1 MSGTTAGARLF
12 FSTSGALSLLLILAA
27 GPALAVECGEV
38 ITGHARLERDLICT
52 SDPALTV
59 DGGTLDLGGFTVVCD
74 HPPPPPVPPAM
85 GIGVLLEGSGARLGS
100 GAVSGCFLAVHVAGE
115 GGHAVRN
122 LTASAAGRGVLV
134 ESDGNRLLGSHIL
147 RALDDAAVQVDG
159 SDNLL
164 RGNEVAGASDQ
175 GFEINGSDNRVVD
188 NRIAAVA
195 EGVQLLGERN
205 HVLRNQI
212 VGATDRGIDVRGL
225 EEPTGAHLIAFN
237 LIVDGVDGIAT
248 LESSNGNRISRNTI
262 YGNSDQGIFVG
273 TMDNTIT
280 RNQALLNL
288 TDLQDNTP
296 GCDDN
301 LWRDNTFDTSMSD
314 TDCIE

>member
-1 MSGTTAGARLF
+1 MTAIIARPPFGTPA
-12 FSTSGALSLLLILAA
+12 ALALLVLAA
-27 GPALAVECGEV
+27 EPALALECGDV
-38 ITGHARLERDLICT
+38 VTGFARLDRDLICT
-52 SDPALTV
+52 DDPALTV
-59 DGGTLDLGGFTVVCD
+59 DGGLLDLAGFTLVCD
-74 HPPPPPVPPAM
+74 HPPPPPVPPATSV
-85 GIGVLLEGSGARLGS
+85 GVLLEGQGARLRN
-100 GAVSGCFLAVHVAGE
+100 GAVTGCFLAVQVAGD
-115 GGHAVRN
+115 GGHTVRN

-134 ESDGNRLLGSHIL
+134 ESDGNRLLHSRIL

-164 RGNEVAGASDQ
+164 RGNEVAGAADQ

-212 VGATDRGIDVRGL
+212 IGASDRGIDVRGL

-248 LESSNGNRISRNTI
+248 LENSNGNRISRNRI
-262 YGNSDQGIFVG
+262 YRNSDQGIFVG
-273 TMDNTIT
+273 TLDNTIT
-280 RNQALLNL
+280 RNQAQLNL
-288 TDLQDNTP
+288 TDLQDNTA
-296 GCDDN
+296 GCDAN
-301 LWRDNTFDTSMSD
+301 LWRDNTFDTSVSD
-314 TDCIE
+314 SDCIE